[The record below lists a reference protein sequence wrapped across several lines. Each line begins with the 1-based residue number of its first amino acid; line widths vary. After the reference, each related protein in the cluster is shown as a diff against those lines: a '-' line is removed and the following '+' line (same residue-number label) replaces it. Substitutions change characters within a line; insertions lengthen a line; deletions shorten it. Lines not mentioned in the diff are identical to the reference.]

1 MRTNR
6 NTTVTKIRAL
16 ITLEREAVASRDT
29 KGSGLLG
36 MSHLLTW
43 VVWVV
48 NKGVCTMANL

>member
-1 MRTNR
+1 M
-6 NTTVTKIRAL
+6 TVTKIRAL